1 MARNVWALVLGKLKK
16 CQAYASDFFLLVRT
30 LLDKLIRKEMEYWAI
45 TSWAIWNARNKYY
58 FEDTQAQ
65 LEAIL
70 RGATSLLDE
79 YKTLVENQRT
89 LLLVLGLYY

>member
-1 MARNVWALVLGKLKK
+1 
-16 CQAYASDFFLLVRT
+16 
-30 LLDKLIRKEMEYWAI
+30 MEYWAI

-79 YKTLVENQRT
+79 YKTLVEN
-89 LLLVLGLYY
+89 